1 MARGG
6 ETLLGLHF
14 GDRVLL
20 WCLPSRAA
28 LALVGS
34 LWQQGP
40 VLLWRS
46 VSALSL
52 AWAGDSVH
60 HPHL

>member
-1 MARGG
+1 MARVG

-40 VLLWRS
+40 VLLRRS

-52 AWAGDSVH
+52 A
-60 HPHL
+60 